1 MAPFKFR
8 SSTEKGDKMN
18 TVENGNTV
26 SVHYTGTLND
36 GTQFDS
42 SRERE
47 PLSFLVGDGQVI
59 PGFESAV
66 LGMHEGETKTITILA
81 ENAYGPKNDQAV
93 QVVERSRF
101 PNGFEGNV
109 GESVTGQTGEGQA
122 FRATI
127 VSVEENTVTLDF
139 NHPLAGQDLT
149 FEVELVSIL

>member
-1 MAPFKFR
+1 
-8 SSTEKGDKMN
+8 MN

-26 SVHYTGTLND
+26 SVHYIGTLND

-66 LGMHEGETKTITILA
+66 LGMQEGETKTVTILA

-93 QVVERSRF
+93 QVVERNRF

>member
-66 LGMHEGETKTITILA
+66 LGMQEGETKTITILA

>member
-1 MAPFKFR
+1 
-8 SSTEKGDKMN
+8 MN

-66 LGMHEGETKTITILA
+66 LGMQEGETKTITILA

-127 VSVEENTVTLDF
+127 VSVEENTVTRDF

>member
-1 MAPFKFR
+1 
-8 SSTEKGDKMN
+8 MN

-59 PGFESAV
+59 PGFDSAV
-66 LGMHEGETKTITILA
+66 LGMQEGETKTITILA

>member
-1 MAPFKFR
+1 
-8 SSTEKGDKMN
+8 MN
-18 TVENGNTV
+18 TVENGNIV

-42 SRERE
+42 SRARE

-66 LGMHEGETKTITILA
+66 LGMQEGETKTITILA

-93 QVVERSRF
+93 QVVEKNRF

-127 VSVEENTVTLDF
+127 VNIEENTVTLDF
-139 NHPLAGQDLT
+139 NHPLAGHDLT
-149 FEVELVSIL
+149 FEVELVSII

>member
-1 MAPFKFR
+1 
-8 SSTEKGDKMN
+8 MN

-66 LGMHEGETKTITILA
+66 LGMQEGETKTITILA

-101 PNGFEGNV
+101 PNGYEGNV

>member
-1 MAPFKFR
+1 
-8 SSTEKGDKMN
+8 MN
-18 TVENGNTV
+18 PVENGNTV

-66 LGMHEGETKTITILA
+66 LGMQEGETKTITILA

>member
-1 MAPFKFR
+1 
-8 SSTEKGDKMN
+8 MN

-42 SRERE
+42 SRDRE

-66 LGMHEGETKTITILA
+66 LGMQEGETKTITILA

-93 QVVERSRF
+93 QVVEKFHLCLLRCF
-101 PNGFEGNV
+101 
-109 GESVTGQTGEGQA
+109 
-122 FRATI
+122 
-127 VSVEENTVTLDF
+127 F
-139 NHPLAGQDLT
+139 NAKGIRG
-149 FEVELVSIL
+149 VLVQVK

>member
-1 MAPFKFR
+1 
-8 SSTEKGDKMN
+8 MN

-66 LGMHEGETKTITILA
+66 LGMQEGETKTITILA

>member
-1 MAPFKFR
+1 
-8 SSTEKGDKMN
+8 MN

-66 LGMHEGETKTITILA
+66 LGMQEGETKTITILA

-93 QVVERSRF
+93 EVVERNRF